1 VRRLLGYASAVNSQ
15 RLDDYDFEL
24 PPELIAQS
32 PPAVRTAARLMT
44 VARGRGHDGEA
55 TIAALPELLR
65 GDELLVLNDTRV
77 VPARLHGTKDTG
89 GRVELLVIEATG
101 PTTFRALGRASKGFS
116 PGQPVALS
124 DGTRLTIVRTLD
136 DGHVQVARPDDG
148 LDLWAFLDRCGELPL
163 PPYIARPEG
172 PDANDAERYQT
183 VYAERPGSVAAPTA
197 GLHFTPALLS
207 AVEARGC
214 AVTRVTLH
222 VGPGTFAP
230 VHTNDLSQHRMH
242 AERFAV
248 PEDAARAIAEARAAR
263 RPLLAVG
270 TTVVRTLEAVAARHD
285 GAIPACSGETDI
297 FIREGHAFR
306 AVDQLLTN
314 FHLPRSTLLV
324 LVSAFAGRD
333 VALSAYREAVA
344 RGFRFFSFGDAML
357 LR

>member
-1 VRRLLGYASAVNSQ
+1 MSSP

-24 PPELIAQS
+24 PPELIAQAPS
-32 PPAVRTAARLMT
+32 ARRTDSRLMT
-44 VARGRGHDGEA
+44 VARGRSGVLDEA
-55 TIAALPELLR
+55 TIAALPDLIR

-77 VPARLHGTKDTG
+77 VPARLHGVKDTG
-89 GRVELLVIEATG
+89 GRVELLAVEATG
-101 PTTFRALGRASKGFS
+101 PASFRALGRASKGFA
-116 PGQPVALS
+116 PGQPVLLA
-124 DGTRLTIVRTLD
+124 DGTRLTILQVLE
-136 DGHVQVARPDDG
+136 DGHVEVARPDDG

-163 PPYIARPEG
+163 PPYIARPDG
-172 PDANDAERYQT
+172 PGEADAERYQT
-183 VYAERPGSVAAPTA
+183 VYADKPGSVAAPTA
-197 GLHFTPALLS
+197 GLHFTPALL
-207 AVEARGC
+207 AALEARGC

-230 VHTNDLSQHRMH
+230 VRTNDLSQHRMH
-242 AERFAV
+242 AERYDV
-248 PEDAARAIAEARAAR
+248 PPAAAEAIALARVAR

-270 TTVVRTLEAVAARHD
+270 TTVVRTLEAVAALHD
-285 GAIPACSGETDI
+285 GAIPACAGETDI

-333 VALSAYREAVA
+333 TALAAYREAVA
-344 RGFRFFSFGDAML
+344 RRFRFFSFGDAML